1 MRHDTW
7 LSEQFEANRALLKK
21 VAVRMLGSSTEAD
34 DALQEAWLRITSASP
49 DGVENVGGWL
59 RTVLARVCLD
69 HLRARTAR
77 KEDSVTVERPAP
89 DDLEAQTVLADAL
102 GPAMGLVLERLQ
114 PAERVAFVLH
124 DLFELTF
131 DEIAPIVDRSVVA
144 TRQLASRARR
154 RVQGQPP
161 VPEAEVARH
170 RELVDA
176 FFAASRGGD
185 LQQLLTVIAPDV
197 ELKADAMAVSTARAN
212 QLGALPAPA
221 LRRRVVGANEVLQTF
236 KGRANGAQ
244 AMLIDGEA
252 GAAWQVGGV
261 TRSAFVFTFDGDR
274 VVEIHVVMDL
284 ETLARL
290 DVRPFS

>member
-1 MRHDTW
+1 MSHSTW
-7 LSEQFEANRALLKK
+7 LFEQFEANRATLKK
-21 VAVRMLGSSTEAD
+21 VAVRMMGSSAEAD

-69 HLRARTAR
+69 QLRARTAR
-77 KEDSVTVERPAP
+77 KEDSVVVERPAP
-89 DDLEAQTVLADAL
+89 DDLEAQTALADAL
-102 GPAMGLVLERLQ
+102 GPAMGVVLERLQ

-124 DLFELTF
+124 DLFELSF
-131 DEIAPIVDRSVVA
+131 EEIAPIVDRSVVA

-161 VPEAEVARH
+161 VAEAEVARH
-170 RELVDA
+170 RAVVDA

-185 LQQLLTVIAPDV
+185 LQALLAVLAPDV
-197 ELKADAMAVSTARAN
+197 VLRADATAVSTAQAHQKGGR
-212 QLGALPAPA
+212 GAPDLHPHA
-221 LRRRVVGANEVLQTF
+221 VGVEAVLQTF

-244 AMLIDGEA
+244 AMVIDGEA
-252 GAAWQVGGV
+252 GAAWQVAGI

-274 VVEIHVVMDL
+274 VVEIHVVMDP

-290 DVRPFS
+290 DVRPHG